1 MNKLVIA
8 EKPSVA
14 QTIAAVL
21 GAQTKKD
28 GYREGSGYIV
38 SWCVGHLV
46 ELAPAD
52 AYDERYGKWRHE
64 DLPILPQPW
73 KYLVS
78 ERTKKQFAVLKRL
91 MNDQSVDTVIC
102 ATDAGREGELIF
114 RLVYEMCKCRKPVK
128 RLWISSLEEQAIQD
142 GFASLKD
149 GSEYDRLY
157 EAALCRAQA
166 DWLVGIN
173 ATRLFSL
180 LYGQTL
186 NVGRVMSPTL
196 ALVVQREAAIDAFA
210 PETFYTVQLSCG
222 MTAISERIKE
232 KKDAEALAKRC
243 HLGEAVVESVECK
256 EKTENPPKLYDLT
269 SLQRDANRLFGYTA
283 QQTLDYT
290 QSLYEKKL
298 CTYPRTDSRYLT
310 EDMAGMLPSLVRMVA
325 AKLPFTAGMQLAV
338 HPEQVVD
345 NKKVSD
351 HHAILPTGAMIQQEL
366 QALPIGEQSILQ
378 LLSVRLLC
386 AVGDAH
392 KYQECRVIVRCSDQ
406 PFTARGRTI
415 TQMGWKIP
423 ELTFRG
429 AMGLGVGEQGEKEVT
444 IPKLAKGQILSPVMA
459 DIKEGITSPPI
470 HFTEDTL
477 LSAMENAGA
486 DEAPEDAERKG
497 LGTPATRAGILE
509 KLVKAGFLIRKGDRK
524 TQHLFPTD
532 KAKALIAVLPES
544 IRSASTTAEWE
555 HRLQQI
561 ERGHA
566 DGEEFIGDIQDMV
579 RELIRTTSPAA
590 DAPNLF
596 RSDRESVGVCPR
608 CGAPVTEAPKGFFC
622 GNRACRFAVWKDNR
636 FFTDKGQ
643 KVTAKIIAPL
653 LKEGSVRL
661 TNLKSPKTGKTYD
674 ATVFLDAS
682 GEGTPRFRLEFDRK
696 ERK

>member
-1 MNKLVIA
+1 MNRLVIA

-28 GYREGSGYIV
+28 GYLEGGGYIV

-114 RLVYEMCKCRKPVK
+114 RLVYEMCNCRKPVK
-128 RLWISSLEEQAIQD
+128 RLWISSLEEQAIRD

-149 GSEYDRLY
+149 SSEYNRLY

-196 ALVVQREAAIDAFA
+196 ALVVQREAAIDAFS
-210 PETFYTVQLSCG
+210 PDTFYTVQLSCG
-222 MTAISERIKE
+222 MTAVSERIRE
-232 KKDAEALAKRC
+232 KKEAEALAARC
-243 HLGEAVVESVECK
+243 HLGEAVVESVERR
-256 EKTENPPKLYDLT
+256 EKTENPPRLYDLT

-310 EDMAGMLPSLVRMVA
+310 EDMAGMLPSLVRTTA

-338 HPEQVVD
+338 HPEQVID
-345 NKKVSD
+345 NRKVSD

-366 QALPIGEQSILQ
+366 LALPSGERSILQ
-378 LLSVRLLC
+378 LIAVRLLC

-392 KYQECRVIVRCSDQ
+392 KYEECRVIVRCSDQ

-459 DIKEGITSPPI
+459 DIKEGITSPPK

-477 LSAMENAGA
+477 LSAMENAGV

-509 KLVKAGFLIRKGDRK
+509 KLVKSGFLIRKGDRK
-524 TQHLFPTD
+524 TQHLLSTD

-544 IRSASTTAEWE
+544 IRSASMTAEWE
-555 HRLQQI
+555 HRLLEI

-566 DGEEFIGDIQDMV
+566 NGEEFTGDIQDMV
-579 RELIRTTSPAA
+579 RELIRTTRPAA
-590 DAPNLF
+590 DISSLF
-596 RSDRESVGVCPR
+596 RSNRESVGVCPR
-608 CGAPVTEAPKGFFC
+608 CGSPIIEAPKGFFC
-622 GNRACRFAVWKDNR
+622 ENRACRFAVWKDNR
-636 FFTDKGQ
+636 FFMDKGQ
-643 KVTAKIIAPL
+643 KVTAKIIASL

-661 TNLKSPKTGKTYD
+661 TNLKSPKTGKSYD
-674 ATVFLDAS
+674 ATVFMDGS
-682 GEGTPRFRLEFDRK
+682 GEGAPRFRLEFDRK
-696 ERK
+696 ETK

>member
-1 MNKLVIA
+1 MEKQMNRLVIA
-8 EKPSVA
+8 EKPRVA
-14 QTIAAVL
+14 QTIASVL
-21 GAQTKKD
+21 GAQTKQD
-28 GYREGSGYIV
+28 GYLEGSGYIV

-73 KYLVS
+73 KYMVS
-78 ERTKKQFAVLKRL
+78 ERTKKQFSVLKKL

-114 RLVYEMCKCRKPVK
+114 RLVYEICNCRKPVK
-128 RLWISSLEEQAIQD
+128 RLWISSLEEQAVRE

-196 ALVVQREAAIDAFA
+196 ALVVQREAAIDAFI

-222 MTAISERIKE
+222 MTAVSERIKV
-232 KKDAEALAKRC
+232 KKDAEALANRC
-243 HLGEAVVESVECK
+243 HLGEAVVESVERS
-256 EKTENPPKLYDLT
+256 EKTENPPRLYDLT

-283 QQTLDYT
+283 QQTLDYM

-310 EDMAGMLPSLVRMVA
+310 EDMAGMLPSLVRMTA

-338 HPEQVVD
+338 HPDHVID
-345 NKKVSD
+345 NQKVSD

-366 QALPIGEQSILQ
+366 QALPSGERSILQ
-378 LLSVRLLC
+378 LIAVRLLC

-392 KYQECRVIVRCSDQ
+392 KYEECKVTVRCGDH
-406 PFTARGRTI
+406 PFTVKGRTI

-444 IPKLAKGQILSPVMA
+444 IP
-459 DIKEGITSPPI
+459 
-470 HFTEDTL
+470 
-477 LSAMENAGA
+477 
-486 DEAPEDAERKG
+486 
-497 LGTPATRAGILE
+497 
-509 KLVKAGFLIRKGDRK
+509 
-524 TQHLFPTD
+524 
-532 KAKALIAVLPES
+532 
-544 IRSASTTAEWE
+544 
-555 HRLQQI
+555 
-561 ERGHA
+561 
-566 DGEEFIGDIQDMV
+566 
-579 RELIRTTSPAA
+579 
-590 DAPNLF
+590 
-596 RSDRESVGVCPR
+596 
-608 CGAPVTEAPKGFFC
+608 
-622 GNRACRFAVWKDNR
+622 
-636 FFTDKGQ
+636 
-643 KVTAKIIAPL
+643 
-653 LKEGSVRL
+653 
-661 TNLKSPKTGKTYD
+661 
-674 ATVFLDAS
+674 
-682 GEGTPRFRLEFDRK
+682 
-696 ERK
+696 

>member
-444 IPKLAKGQILSPVMA
+444 IPKLTKGQILSPVMA
-459 DIKEGITSPPI
+459 DIKEGITSPPK

-477 LSAMENAGA
+477 LSAIPHIDSTYRTIAASEGRAISGFSMGGGVAASMAFRYPYLFSSVIAYAGTYHHYYHPDYSTVGTPVDQAAEIYARMMAEKKFFDGSIIGTLIKNADIIRSSVKIALHVGTKDVLYCDNEILHLHLDTLQIPHEYKKYEGA
-486 DEAPEDAERKG
+486 DHN
-497 LGTPATRAGILE
+497 LS
-509 KLVKAGFLIRKGDRK
+509 LI
-524 TQHLFPTD
+524 
-532 KAKALIAVLPES
+532 V
-544 IRSASTTAEWE
+544 
-555 HRLQQI
+555 
-561 ERGHA
+561 
-566 DGEEFIGDIQDMV
+566 
-579 RELIRTTSPAA
+579 
-590 DAPNLF
+590 
-596 RSDRESVGVCPR
+596 
-608 CGAPVTEAPKGFFC
+608 
-622 GNRACRFAVWKDNR
+622 
-636 FFTDKGQ
+636 
-643 KVTAKIIAPL
+643 
-653 LKEGSVRL
+653 
-661 TNLKSPKTGKTYD
+661 Y
-674 ATVFLDAS
+674 
-682 GEGTPRFRLEFDRK
+682 
-696 ERK
+696 

>member
-21 GAQTKKD
+21 GAKVKKE
-28 GYREGSGYIV
+28 GYLEGGGYII

-52 AYDERYGKWRHE
+52 TYDEQYGKWRHE
-64 DLPILPQPW
+64 DLPILPSPW

-78 ERTKKQFAVLKRL
+78 ERTKKQFLVLNRL

-114 RLVYEMCKCRKPVK
+114 RLVYEMCNCRKPVK
-128 RLWISSLEEQAIQD
+128 RLWISSLEEQAVRE

-149 GSEYDRLY
+149 SSEYDRLY
-157 EAALCRAQA
+157 EAALCRAHA

-196 ALVVQREAAIDAFA
+196 ALVVQREAAIDAFQ

-222 MTAISERIKE
+222 MTADSERISE
-232 KKDAEALAKRC
+232 KKEAEALAACC
-243 HLGEAVVESVECK
+243 HLGEAVVESVERR
-256 EKTENPPKLYDLT
+256 EKTENPPRLYDLT

-310 EDMAGMLPSLVRMVA
+310 EDMAGTLPSLVRMVA
-325 AKLPFTAGMQLAV
+325 TKLPFTAGMQLSV
-338 HPEQVVD
+338 HPEQVID

-351 HHAILPTGAMIQQEL
+351 HHAILPTGTMIQQEL
-366 QALPIGEQSILQ
+366 QALPSGERSILQ
-378 LLSVRLLC
+378 LIAVRLLC

-392 KYQECRVIVRCSDQ
+392 KYEECRIVVRCGDQ
-406 PFTARGRTI
+406 PFAAKGRTT

-429 AMGLGVGEQGEKEVT
+429 AMGLGIGEQGEKEVT
-444 IPKLAKGQILSPVMA
+444 IPKLTMGQIIAPVMA
-459 DIKEGITSPPI
+459 DIMEGKTSPPR

-509 KLVKAGFLIRKGDRK
+509 KLVKSGFLIRKGDRK
-524 TQHLFPTD
+524 TQYLLPTD
-532 KAKALIAVLPES
+532 KAKVLISVLPES

-566 DGEEFIGDIQDMV
+566 DGEEFTGDIQDMV
-579 RELIRTTSPAA
+579 RELIRTTKPAA
-590 DAPNLF
+590 DMPNLF

-608 CGAPVTEAPKGFFC
+608 CGTPVTESPKGYFC
-622 GNRACRFAVWKDNR
+622 ENRACRFGIWKDNR

-643 KVTAKIIAPL
+643 KVTAKIITPL

-661 TNLKSPKTGKTYD
+661 TNLKSPKTGNTYD

>member
-21 GAQTKKD
+21 GAKMKKD
-28 GYREGSGYIV
+28 GYLEGGGYIV

-78 ERTKKQFAVLKRL
+78 KRTKKQFSVLKRL
-91 MNDQSVDTVIC
+91 MNDNSVDTVIC

-114 RLVYEMCKCRKPVK
+114 RLVYQQCGCTKPVK
-128 RLWISSLEEQAIQD
+128 RLWISSLEETAIRE
-142 GFASLKD
+142 GFAALRD
-149 GSEYDRLY
+149 GSEYDCLY
-157 EAALCRAQA
+157 KEALCRAQA

-196 ALVVQREAAIDAFA
+196 ALVVQREAAIESFV

-222 MTAISERIKE
+222 MTAASERIKE
-232 KKDAEALAKRC
+232 KKEAETLAARC
-243 HLGEAVVESVECK
+243 HLGEAVVESVERK

-310 EDMAGMLPSLVRMVA
+310 EDMAGMLPSLVRMTA
-325 AKLPFTAGMQLAV
+325 AKLPFTSGMQLAV
-338 HPEQVVD
+338 HPEQVID
-345 NKKVSD
+345 STKVSD
-351 HHAILPTGAMIQQEL
+351 HHAILPTGAMVQQEL
-366 QALPIGEQSILQ
+366 NALPAGERSILQ
-378 LLSVRLLC
+378 LISVRLLC

-392 KYQECRVIVRCSDQ
+392 KYEECKVVVRCGDQ

-429 AMGLGVGEQGEKEVT
+429 AMGLGVGEQGEKEVS
-444 IPKLAKGQILSPVMA
+444 IPKLTRGQILSPVMA
-459 DIKEGITSPPI
+459 DIKEGKTSPPR

-477 LSAMENAGA
+477 LAAMENAGA

-509 KLVKAGFLIRKGDRK
+509 KLVRAGFLLRKGDKK
-524 TQHLFPTD
+524 TQHLIPTD
-532 KAKALIAVLPES
+532 KAKALIAVLPEI
-544 IRSASTTAEWE
+544 IRSASMTAEWE
-555 HRLQQI
+555 HRLLEI
-561 ERGHA
+561 ERGQA

-579 RELIRTTSPAA
+579 RELIRTTGPAA
-590 DAPNLF
+590 DMPNLF
-596 RSDRESVGVCPR
+596 RSNRESVGVCPR
-608 CGAPVTEAPKGFFC
+608 CGAPVTESPKGFFC
-622 GNRACRFAVWKDNR
+622 ENRACRFGIWKDNR
-636 FFTDKGQ
+636 FFTGKGV
-643 KVTAKIIAPL
+643 KVTAKIVAPL
-653 LKEGSVRL
+653 LKEGSLRL
-661 TNLKSPKTGKTYD
+661 ANLKSSKTGKSYD
-674 ATVFLDAS
+674 ATVFLDVS
-682 GEGTPRFRLEFDRK
+682 GEDAPRFRLEFEGK
-696 ERK
+696 EAK